1 MKQIKIGTR
10 GSKLALVQAN
20 LAAEAFQ
27 KLGYDTQL
35 VVVHTR
41 GDANLNASLSEIGRG
56 AFTDVFAQMLAEGKL
71 DVAVHSAKDLPTA
84 PDRDGFACLPR
95 ADARDVLVSLPG
107 KELRRI
113 GTGSPRREAAIRKL
127 YPKAQVLPIR
137 GNVDTR
143 IRKMKEGEY
152 DALVLAMAGL
162 KRLHFQDNTVALTP
176 LSVADCVP
184 AACQGIIAIEG
195 KLGLEINH
203 PATAQAAQIER
214 ECQRLLEGGCTGGVG
229 CYFDGTTLFAQKE
242 GWTAHVRYQGEES
255 ILELVKK
262 HKGVAG

>member
-10 GSKLALVQAN
+10 GSKLALAQAN

-35 VVVHTR
+35 VVVQTH
-41 GDANLNASLSEIGRG
+41 GDNNLNASLSEIGRG
-56 AFTDVFAQMLAEGKL
+56 AFTDAFTQLLAKGEL
-71 DVAVHSAKDLPTA
+71 DVAVHSGKDLPTT

-95 ADARDVLVSLPG
+95 ADARDVLVSMPG

-113 GTGSPRREAAIRKL
+113 GTGSPRRKAAIDRL

-143 IRKMKEGEY
+143 IRKMKEGDY

-162 KRLHFQDNTVALTP
+162 KRLNFQDSAVTLTP
-176 LSVADCVP
+176 LSVEDCVP

-195 KLGLEINH
+195 RLGQEINH
-203 PATAQAAQIER
+203 LATAQAARIER

-229 CYFDGTTLFAQKE
+229 CYFDGVTLFAQKE
-242 GWTAHVRYQGEES
+242 GRRAQVKYQGEGS
-255 ILELVKK
+255 ILELARKIK
-262 HKGVAG
+262 EGTR

>member
-27 KLGYDTQL
+27 KLGYETEF

-41 GDANLNASLSEIGRG
+41 GDANLKASLSEIGRG
-56 AFTDVFAQMLAEGKL
+56 AFTDVFAQMLAEGEL
-71 DVAVHSAKDLPTA
+71 DVAVHSAKDLPTTA
-84 PDRDGFACLPR
+84 DRDGFACLPR

-113 GTGSPRREAAIRKL
+113 GTGSPRREAAIRRL
-127 YPKAQVLPIR
+127 YPQAEVLPIR

-143 IRKMKEGEY
+143 IRKMKEGQY

-162 KRLHFQDNTVALTP
+162 NRLNFQDDEVLLSP
-176 LSVADCVP
+176 LSVTDCVP

-195 KLGLEINH
+195 KLGQAINH

-214 ECQRLLEGGCTGGVG
+214 SCQRLLEGGCTGGVG
-229 CYFDGTTLFAQKE
+229 CYFDGNILFAQKE
-242 GWTAHVRYQGEES
+242 GRVAQVKYQGEES

-262 HKGVAG
+262 IKEVAG

>member
-56 AFTDVFAQMLAEGKL
+56 AFTDVFTQMLATGEL
-71 DVAVHSAKDLPTA
+71 DVAVHSAKDLPTTA
-84 PDRDGFACLPR
+84 DRDGFACLPR

-113 GTGSPRREAAIRKL
+113 GTGSPRREAAIRRL
-127 YPKAQVLPIR
+127 YPQAEVLPIR

-143 IRKMKEGEY
+143 IRKMKEGQY

-162 KRLHFQDNTVALTP
+162 KRLDFQDEEVNLSP
-176 LSVADCVP
+176 LSVSDCVP
-184 AACQGIIAIEG
+184 AACQGIIAVEG
-195 KLGLEINH
+195 RLGQAINH
-203 PATAQAAQIER
+203 PATAKAAQIER
-214 ECQRLLEGGCTGGVG
+214 SCQRLLEGGCTGGVG

-242 GWTAHVRYQGEES
+242 GRVAQVEYRGEES

-262 HKGVAG
+262 IKEVAG